1 MSDTT
6 ESSMDPQARLHEL
19 MGAAALGPLSSAE
32 AEELQRLLEAEPDA
46 RRELDEL
53 RATVDRLPSAGSGV
67 QFDATP
73 SSGLE
78 ERVAAAVNGPPAP
91 TVLVPAVA
99 AHRSRLWV
107 LAAAA
112 AVLVIAA
119 GLGGWAVGQRE
130 PGVPTGPPGTF
141 GVTELISFTGEPR
154 GVEIEAS
161 IVAHTWGTE
170 TVMTIDGLEQ
180 GTYTVQVV
188 GTDGESVDSGTFIAP
203 ARGITDCRMIAALLR
218 QEADIIVVS
227 DSDGDVVMRSQLP
240 ETT

>member
-1 MSDTT
+1 MPRRRRASR
-6 ESSMDPQARLHEL
+6 S
-19 MGAAALGPLSSAE
+19 GWPLRSTGH
-32 AEELQRLLEAEPDA
+32 P
-46 RRELDEL
+46 RR
-53 RATVDRLPSAGSGV
+53 RCSCRRSLPTDHG
-67 QFDATP
+67 
-73 SSGLE
+73 
-78 ERVAAAVNGPPAP
+78 
-91 TVLVPAVA
+91 
-99 AHRSRLWV
+99 LWV